1 MTQLQKILDRVLRGT
16 SDAGVA
22 FEDLRRLL
30 LALDFQERIRGS
42 HHIFSRDDVVEIL
55 NLQPNGRQAKAY
67 QVKQVRSVIVKYRLG
82 EIGDENH

>member
-1 MTQLQKILDRVLRGT
+1 MAQLQKILDRVLRGT

-22 FEDLRRLL
+22 FDDLRRLL

-42 HHIFSRDDVVEIL
+42 HHIFSRDGMVEIL
-55 NLQPNGRQAKAY
+55 NLQPNGKQAKAY

-82 EIGDENH
+82 EIGDEKH